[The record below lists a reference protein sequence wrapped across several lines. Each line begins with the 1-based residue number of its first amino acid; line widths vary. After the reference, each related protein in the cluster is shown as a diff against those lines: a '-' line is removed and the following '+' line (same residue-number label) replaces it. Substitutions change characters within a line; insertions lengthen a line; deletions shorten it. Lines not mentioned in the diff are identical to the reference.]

1 MKDIQKT
8 LVIPLM
14 IIGVTFFV
22 AGFGVGI
29 SGFLTPA
36 LKDALHLTTS
46 GSYLVTAAIFSAFV
60 IFGSPAA
67 WVIRKIGYKK
77 SMMIAF
83 LIMSAGMLLFIPS
96 AKAVSFPLFLV
107 ALFVGG
113 IGNTLL
119 QASVNPYVTIC
130 GPEESAAMRMSLMGI
145 MNKLAWWI
153 APLFLGLFIDL
164 QDVRLGDV
172 SLPFFIAGLVLTVLA
187 VFIYFAPLPEVSAV
201 GEDEPVSESG
211 AYGNKKSA
219 LQYPHLVLGVL
230 ALFLYVGIETL
241 PMASAIDFA
250 NVAFSNPDNPERF
263 SLYVTIGLIAGYL
276 FGVLA
281 IPKVIS
287 QSKALQLFALIG
299 IVSSLFLILAPVN
312 YAFYGIMLISFSNSI
327 MWPAIWPLA
336 ISGLGPFTKQ
346 GASFLV
352 MAIFGGAVIPIIF
365 GLWVDA
371 LKASGTVLS
380 SAYQTAYWLLVPCYL
395 FILFYAFAGHK
406 IGRKQNDGK

>member
-1 MKDIQKT
+1 M
-8 LVIPLM
+8 
-14 IIGVTFFV
+14 FFV
-22 AGFGVGI
+22 IGFGVGI

-36 LKDALHLTTS
+36 LKDAFNLSTA

-60 IFGSPAA
+60 LFGSPAG
-67 WVIRKIGYKK
+67 WLIRRIGYRK

-96 AKAVSFPLFLV
+96 AHSVSFPLFLV

-130 GPEESAAMRMSLMGI
+130 GPEESAATRMSLMGI

-164 QDVRLGDV
+164 QDVRLDDV
-172 SLPFFIAGLVLTVLA
+172 ALPFLISGLILLA
-187 VFIYFAPLPEVSAV
+187 LAAFTFFAPLPEVKAE
-201 GEDEPVSESG
+201 GEDENEEVS
-211 AYGNKKSA
+211 ANTGNRTSVF
-219 LQYPHLVLGVL
+219 QFPHLLLGVL

-250 NVAFSNPDNPERF
+250 KTAFSNPENPERF
-263 SLYVTIGLIAGYL
+263 AKFVTIGLVAGYL
-276 FGVLA
+276 LGVIA

-287 QSKALQLFALIG
+287 QKNALLLFAVLGIG
-299 IVSSLFLILAPVN
+299 SSLFLILAPVN
-312 YAFYGIMLISFSNSI
+312 LAYYGLMMVSFANSL

-336 ISGLGPFTKQ
+336 ISGLGRFTKQ
-346 GASFLV
+346 GASLLV
-352 MAIFGGAVIPIIF
+352 MAIFGGAVIPVLF
-365 GLWVDA
+365 GFWVDHLEKLGA
-371 LKASGTVLS
+371 LLS
-380 SAYQTAYWLLVPCYL
+380 DAYQTAYWLLVPCYAY
-395 FILFYAFAGHK
+395 ILYYAVSGHK
-406 IGRKQNDGK
+406 TGRHNG